1 MCGTDH
7 LARNLADL
15 LNITKE
21 FQVKGVGVR
30 FSEESLFLDASES
43 DATMTKVIVSM
54 LGAVA
59 EFERSMIRE
68 RQREG
73 IELAKKRVV
82 YKRRKPT
89 DAVIIEKAREQVN
102 PGTLLAQL
110 VRESGFARSTLYRH
124 LQQMQQQTSFRESP
138 GGRYV

>member
-30 FSEESLFLDASES
+30 FSEEPLFLDASES

-89 DAVIIEKAREQVN
+89 DAVKIEKAREQVN
-102 PGTLLAQL
+102 PDILLAQL
-110 VRESGFARSTLYRH
+110 AREAVFARSTLYRH
-124 LQQMQQQTSFRESP
+124 LQQIEQQTRFGESP

>member
-1 MCGTDH
+1 MQYGPSGS
-7 LARNLADL
+7 NLAEL
-15 LNITKE
+15 LNTTKE
-21 FQVKGVGVR
+21 FQVKEVGVR
-30 FSEESLFLDASES
+30 FLEEPLFLDASES

-68 RQREG
+68 RQSEG
-73 IELAKKRVV
+73 IELAKKRVD

-89 DAVIIEKAREQVN
+89 NAVIIEKARKQVN

-124 LQQMQQQTSFRESP
+124 LQQMEQQTNFRDSP
-138 GGRYV
+138 RGRYV